1 MPQSATRPA
10 THLSALNVLGT
21 ELEPCSLDPLTGFL
35 RDGCCNTDEH
45 DRGLHVVCARM
56 TAEFL
61 DFSHARGNDL
71 VTPRPEYN
79 FPGLKP
85 GDQWCLCAMRWK
97 EAFEAGLAPPVVLQ
111 ATHERALDVV
121 TLAQLRARAY
131 AH

>member
-1 MPQSATRPA
+1 MPPANPRATPQPA
-10 THLSALNVLGT
+10 ARNVLGT
-21 ELEPCSLDPLTGFL
+21 EIEPCSLDPLTGFF

-45 DRGLHVVCARM
+45 DRGLHVVCTRV

-61 DFSHARGNDL
+61 EFSRARGNDL
-71 VTPRPEYN
+71 ITARPEFS

-121 TLAQLRARAY
+121 TLEQLRSRAY

>member
-1 MPQSATRPA
+1 MPASTAR
-10 THLSALNVLGT
+10 NVLGT
-21 ELEPCSLDPLTGFL
+21 ELEPCSLDPVTGFF

-45 DRGLHVVCARM
+45 DRGLHVVCTRV

-61 DFSHARGNDL
+61 EFSRSRGNDL
-71 VTPRPEYN
+71 VTPRLEFK

-97 EAFEAGLAPPVVLQ
+97 EAFEAGLATPVVLQ

-121 TLAQLRARAY
+121 TLAQLRSRAY